1 MVIVSMIQQRMKM
14 TTKITWASMIL
25 AVIGLLDSA
34 YLFIYKISKNN
45 AMCLGSGD
53 CSTVNASRFSEIK
66 GIPVS
71 ILGFIA
77 YLAIIILL
85 FVEIRK
91 LYSSENSN
99 LMVFGISLV
108 GVLFSAYLTYI
119 EFYVIHAVCPFCVL
133 SAVVITLI
141 FIISIIKLVK
151 ASSE

>member
-1 MVIVSMIQQRMKM
+1 M

>member
-1 MVIVSMIQQRMKM
+1 MNM
-14 TTKITWASMIL
+14 TSKITWASMVL
-25 AVIGLLDSA
+25 AIIGLLDSA

-85 FVEIRK
+85 FLEIRK

-108 GVLFSAYLTYI
+108 GVFFSAYLTYI
-119 EFYVIHAVCPFCVL
+119 ELYVIHAVCPFCVL

-141 FIISIIKLVK
+141 FIISIVKLVK
-151 ASSE
+151 ASSD